1 MCTIAS
7 GSGGSM
13 LTAVGFVILLVVIL

>member
-7 GSGGSM
+7 GSGGPM